1 MKKNTGSLVKQNDDD
16 RNIASLTLQNK
27 IKLLP
32 RKVLMFPV
40 NGIHLLW
47 DKLKE
52 QRVGNQKGDKEKFH

>member
-52 QRVGNQKGDKEKFH
+52 QIVGNQKGDKEKFH